1 MPGTPPRRRPG
12 RLRSTKSTPQ
22 LWPPGDETPT
32 HNKVFIAAADDS
44 PRVTQLKGLAK
55 KLHQLF
61 PEDGKYLKFIKFG
74 TLDTTETNT
83 TAFRNELTVESLG
96 SFVDTRG
103 PPPQQANERL
113 IHVFVDQCVQ
123 HPYRWSSIPDQSPSS
138 NILIGL
144 LSYLKRFP
152 HKHPQYS
159 SSQKLR
165 HLSHSALTLIF
176 ERGRPVTRRVLVAS
190 SPLYQPMIS
199 AEKLGF
205 EVRVFARVPDMGD
218 GMDRTPRPG
227 MGFGHTRSHSGSSGM
242 NVPQNGNGTGDG
254 SGTRR
259 RSGSIN
265 NVGGSGRR
273 KGHSRKV
280 SGSTSPENEQ
290 GGTSFPLAFLKSLG
304 SSGTS
309 VLLSS
314 SPPSQGSTPPA
325 RVRYREQGVDEL
337 LQLKLHQVIASVD
350 GAPPPGST
358 IILATGDGNV
368 GQFNEDG
375 FVGGVRLALKK
386 GWNVELYAWEVGLSK
401 AWKREFGEG
410 SEYDKMQKFK
420 IIGLEQFGGDMV
432 ELYH

>member
-1 MPGTPPRRRPG
+1 
-12 RLRSTKSTPQ
+12 
-22 LWPPGDETPT
+22 
-32 HNKVFIAAADDS
+32 
-44 PRVTQLKGLAK
+44 
-55 KLHQLF
+55 
-61 PEDGKYLKFIKFG
+61 
-74 TLDTTETNT
+74 
-83 TAFRNELTVESLG
+83 
-96 SFVDTRG
+96 
-103 PPPQQANERL
+103 
-113 IHVFVDQCVQ
+113 
-123 HPYRWSSIPDQSPSS
+123 
-138 NILIGL
+138 
-144 LSYLKRFP
+144 
-152 HKHPQYS
+152 
-159 SSQKLR
+159 
-165 HLSHSALTLIF
+165 
-176 ERGRPVTRRVLVAS
+176 
-190 SPLYQPMIS
+190 MIS

-242 NVPQNGNGTGDG
+242 NVPQNGNGAGDG

-265 NVGGSGRR
+265 NGGGGRR

-280 SGSTSPENEQ
+280 SGSTSPENEP
-290 GGTSFPLAFLKSLG
+290 GGVSFPQAFLKSLG

-309 VLLSS
+309 GLLST

-410 SEYDKMQKFK
+410 SEYGKMQKFK